1 MGEKLKNG
9 IKVAAGK
16 VKDIANEKINIS
28 VGEYLFNFLIVGGA
42 SIAICKI
49 AQRASYSLGVSDGI
63 AWVLNMMEKER
74 SK

>member
-1 MGEKLKNG
+1 MREKLKNG
-9 IKVAAGK
+9 FKIMINK
-16 VKDIANEKINIS
+16 VKDVANEKIDLS
-28 VGEYLFNFLIVGGA
+28 VGEYLFNFLTVGGA